1 MDGHDVRAE
10 PESMRSR
17 IGIVPRDDRLHRHLT
32 VERALEYAAELRLP
46 PDTTPEHRRQVVD
59 QVLEELDLAPHRTT
73 RIGKLP
79 PEVRRCAAI
88 AIELLTRPT
97 LLVVDDPGPG
107 LDAAQQNHVIAILR
121 RQADIGCAVVVATSS
136 PGSLT
141 NLNMCDQVLL
151 LTPAGT
157 TAFLGTPLQVE
168 SSLGTADWS
177 EVLAQVSADPDGAH
191 RAFRARPQT
200 AAPTGPPEVA
210 TPWPLPAELPITR
223 QIRLLARREV
233 RLLFANRAYLFFLAV
248 LPVAL
253 AALILLI
260 PGDSGLDRPR
270 AGSTNVHQAIEIL
283 AALNIAAVIV
293 GTTLTI
299 GALVRERR
307 VFRREQALGLSASAY
322 LAAKIV
328 VLGLAAALLTAV
340 VFVIVV
346 AVQGGPVHGAVLL
359 RNATLEL
366 YVSLAV
372 TAMVSAVVGLA
383 LSTLGKSAREVL
395 PLIVPV
401 VLLSVLFNGSLVP
414 LVSKWVF
421 QQVSWLVPAQWGF
434 AASACTADL
443 RRVDALA
450 ADAEMWT
457 HYSGWWVFDLVM
469 LMLFGA
475 LAAGL
480 ARYRLRPPAHEK
492 P

>member
-1 MDGHDVRAE
+1 M
-10 PESMRSR
+10 
-17 IGIVPRDDRLHRHLT
+17 
-32 VERALEYAAELRLP
+32 
-46 PDTTPEHRRQVVD
+46 
-59 QVLEELDLAPHRTT
+59 
-73 RIGKLP
+73 
-79 PEVRRCAAI
+79 
-88 AIELLTRPT
+88 
-97 LLVVDDPGPG
+97 
-107 LDAAQQNHVIAILR
+107 
-121 RQADIGCAVVVATSS
+121 
-136 PGSLT
+136 
-141 NLNMCDQVLL
+141 
-151 LTPAGT
+151 
-157 TAFLGTPLQVE
+157 
-168 SSLGTADWS
+168 
-177 EVLAQVSADPDGAH
+177 SADPDGAH

-200 AAPTGPPEVA
+200 AASTGPPVVA

-253 AALILLI
+253 AALTLLI

-322 LAAKIV
+322 LATKIV
-328 VLGLAAALLTAV
+328 VLGLAAAILTAV

-346 AVQGGPVHGAVLL
+346 AVKGGPVHGAVLL
-359 RNATLEL
+359 HNATVEL
-366 YVSLAV
+366 YVSVAV
-372 TAMVSAVVGLA
+372 TAIVSAVVGLA

-421 QQVSWLVPAQWGF
+421 QQISWFDPGPVG
-434 AASACTADL
+434 L
-443 RRVDALA
+443 RRLRVHRRPAPGRRARRRRRDVDALQRLVGVRPGDAHAVRCARGRIGPVSVA
-450 ADAEMWT
+450 ATRTRKAVT
-457 HYSGWWVFDLVM
+457 AHHIASSTNWVT
-469 LMLFGA
+469 
-475 LAAGL
+475 
-480 ARYRLRPPAHEK
+480 
-492 P
+492 